1 MNGSRGIVTRFAD
14 KQAAIAELK
23 KGGGENQEKIQLLEK
38 FADLCGREGETMRVR
53 VLKPLEYII
62 YNLLTQRGRRCGRR
76 VYALRIGNGNPNIV
90 LVLYQPRRIVLS
102 GESPTRRS
110 TSALTHTD
118 TH

>member
-14 KQAAIAELK
+14 KQAAITELK

-38 FADLCGREGETMRVR
+38 FADLCGREGETMRV
-53 VLKPLEYII
+53 
-62 YNLLTQRGRRCGRR
+62 R

-110 TSALTHTD
+110 TSALTHTN